1 MYLCEP
7 GSSFYT
13 PTKRIYHNRLNVDPD
28 IRIQPD
34 IRFAKKCKT
43 MALIDVIFLE
53 KSFFIKNMLF
63 MLTCIAIIDLL

>member
-1 MYLCEP
+1 
-7 GSSFYT
+7 
-13 PTKRIYHNRLNVDPD
+13 
-28 IRIQPD
+28 
-34 IRFAKKCKT
+34 